1 MQGKKDCFTRYP
13 EWQSFNF
20 FQRRELKKL
29 YNKGDYISYG
39 SNGVCKV
46 EGITLKDV
54 PGSCEQHQYYILKP
68 VYRPN
73 GTLYCPVDE
82 GKGGIRRRIM
92 TEEESYRLLNEAPQ
106 VEGISSS
113 NRKEFDIKCK
123 EAVASGQCEEW
134 LKVIKALS
142 SEQIKRKR
150 QGKRLATTHERILR
164 LAAENLCGELAVSL
178 NQDIFD
184 IESTLKDLLIS
195 N

>member
-1 MQGKKDCFTRYP
+1 MFHSIPRVAIL
-13 EWQSFNF
+13 SFF
-20 FQRRELKKL
+20 KRRELIKL

-54 PGSCEQHQYYILKP
+54 PGSREQHQYYILKP

-106 VEGISSS
+106 VEGISSD
-113 NRKEFDIKCK
+113 NRKEFDNKCK

-142 SEQIKRKR
+142 SEQMKRKR
-150 QGKRLATTHERILR
+150 QGKRLATTHERILKT
-164 LAAENLCGELAVSL
+164 AAENLCGELAVSL
-178 NQDIFD
+178 NQDIFE
-184 IESTLKDLLIS
+184 IESTLKNLLIS